1 MANYTSN
8 YTGAQ
13 VDAAVGKA
21 SNPDTTPTNNS
32 DNLITSGGV
41 YTYISSIL
49 GDINTALAAILG
61 E

>member
-1 MANYTSN
+1 MADYNSS

-21 SNPDTTPTNNS
+21 SSPDTTPTNNS
-32 DNLITSGGV
+32 TNLITSGGV
-41 YTYISSIL
+41 YSYVNSIC
-49 GDINTALAAILG
+49 GDINTALATILG